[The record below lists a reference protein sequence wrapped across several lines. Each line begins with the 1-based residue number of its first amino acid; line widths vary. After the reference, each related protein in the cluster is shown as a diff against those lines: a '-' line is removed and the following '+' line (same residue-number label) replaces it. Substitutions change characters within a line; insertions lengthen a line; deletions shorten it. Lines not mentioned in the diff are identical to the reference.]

1 MFIQRV
7 SQNDNATFLTL
18 NTQLIVGR
26 KKTGQHREDYET
38 GKSVTWLKGTQ

>member
-7 SQNDNATFLTL
+7 SQNYNATFLTL
-18 NTQLIVGR
+18 TLELIVGR
-26 KKTGQHREDYET
+26 KKTGQRGEDNET